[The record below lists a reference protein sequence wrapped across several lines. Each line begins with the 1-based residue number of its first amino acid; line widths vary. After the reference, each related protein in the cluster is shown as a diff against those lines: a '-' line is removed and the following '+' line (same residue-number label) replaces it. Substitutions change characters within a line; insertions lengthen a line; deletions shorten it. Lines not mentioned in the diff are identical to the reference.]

1 VPLRGSSAKSRF
13 SKLYALLFE
22 RFDYFGSV
30 GTSWWRGD
38 FFQERVEDGLG
49 IEWYSRFLGSI
60 WLDHQRRRVLRR
72 DVGMLTIVEFGA
84 RGCLDVYSI

>member
-1 VPLRGSSAKSRF
+1 VVHAGVPLRGSSAKSRF

-49 IEWYSRFLGSI
+49 IEWYSRSLGAF
-60 WLDHQRRRVLRR
+60 
-72 DVGMLTIVEFGA
+72 GLTISDDGFCGGTL
-84 RGCLDVYSI
+84 GC